1 MRRFL
6 WRLKLVWKLGPEAWK
21 IFAVVEQSSA
31 DITGSYVGARIR
43 IVGNEKFGVV
53 A

>member
-1 MRRFL
+1 MAVKVGVEIRSRG
-6 WRLKLVWKLGPEAWK
+6 VE